1 MEASPEQLDW
11 RSVYKILIGSVLPRP
26 IGWISTVNE
35 SGDRNLAPFSFF
47 NVVCSNP
54 PHVLFCPSVRSTDG
68 KTKDT
73 LRNVQATGQFVVN
86 IVTEDLA
93 EAMNISATEY
103 PSEVDEFTEAG
114 LTAEPSQAVQPPRVA
129 ESPIHY
135 ECQVTKIIEIGD
147 QPGAGS
153 VVIGKVLHL
162 HVDNDLMIDGDKVDL
177 EKLRPIGRLS
187 GPRYCRVE
195 DVFEMQRLPSQVA
208 EKR

>member
-1 MEASPEQLDW
+1 
-11 RSVYKILIGSVLPRP
+11 
-26 IGWISTVNE
+26 
-35 SGDRNLAPFSFF
+35 
-47 NVVCSNP
+47 
-54 PHVLFCPSVRSTDG
+54 
-68 KTKDT
+68 
-73 LRNVQATGQFVVN
+73 VVN

-162 HVDNDLMIDGDKVDL
+162 HVDDDLMIDGDKVDL